1 MKIVFIGTPEFAV
14 PVLEALNS
22 KYEVVLVVSQPN
34 RVKKKGVFIN
44 TPVAAKA
51 KELGLN
57 IIQPEKIGEEY
68 EYLKSLEADV
78 LVSAAYGQYVPTKIL
93 NLYKKTLNVHGSL
106 LPKHRG
112 GAPIQRAI
120 MNGDD
125 VTGVTIIEMA
135 KKLDAGV
142 MYAKKEY
149 VIKDTDTSDIV
160 FNELSTIGTNLL
172 MEVIEDV
179 YNGKLVG
186 EVQNEE
192 EATFSSNLTAEEE
205 FISFDM
211 PARMVVRHINS
222 LSSNPGAS
230 IKVNDMIIKVYEAE
244 EVVEHSDLAP
254 GTVISLKKQ
263 VLIKAKDNAVK
274 INKILVPGKKVLSA
288 RDFVNG
294 QKIFKE
300 LDVI

>member
-34 RVKKKGVFIN
+34 RVKKKGVFID

-274 INKILVPGKKVLSA
+274 INKILVPGKKVLPA

>member
-34 RVKKKGVFIN
+34 RVKKKGVFID
-44 TPVAAKA
+44 TPVCAKA

-149 VIKDTDTSDIV
+149 VIKDTDTSDVV
-160 FNELSTIGTNLL
+160 FNELSIIGTSLL

-179 YNGKLVG
+179 YNGNLKG

-230 IKVNDMIIKVYEAE
+230 IKINDMIIKVYEAE
-244 EVVEHSDLAP
+244 EVVENSNLEP
-254 GTVISLKKQ
+254 GTVVSLKKQ
-263 VLIKAKDNAVK
+263 VLIKAQDNAVK
-274 INKILVPGKKVLSA
+274 INKILVPGKKVLPA

-300 LDVI
+300 LDKI

>member
-22 KYEVVLVVSQPN
+22 KYEVILVVSQPN
-34 RVKKKGVFIN
+34 RVKKKGVFID

-142 MYAKKEY
+142 MYAKKQY
-149 VIKDTDTSDIV
+149 AIKDTDTSDIV
-160 FNELSTIGTNLL
+160 FNELSIIGTNLL

-244 EVVEHSDLAP
+244 EVVDNSDLAP

-274 INKILVPGKKVLSA
+274 INKILVPGKKVLPA

>member
-22 KYEVVLVVSQPN
+22 KYEVVLVISQPN
-34 RVKKKGVFIN
+34 RVKKKGVFLD
-44 TPVAAKA
+44 TPVCAKA

-57 IIQPEKIGEEY
+57 IIQPEHIGEEY
-68 EYLKSLEADV
+68 EYIKSLEADI
-78 LVSAAYGQYVPTKIL
+78 LVSAAYGQYVPSKVL
-93 NLYKKTLNVHGSL
+93 NLFKKTLNVHGSL

-135 KKLDAGV
+135 KKLDAGL

-149 VIKDTDTSDIV
+149 VIKDTDTSDKV
-160 FNELSTIGTNLL
+160 FSELSIIGTNLL

-179 YNGKLVG
+179 YNGVLTG

-192 EATFSSNLTAEEE
+192 EATFSSNLTPEEE

-211 PARMVVRHINS
+211 KAKMVVRHINS
-222 LSSNPGAS
+222 LTSNPGAS

-244 EVVEHSDLAP
+244 EVVDNSDLKP

-263 VLIKAKDNAVK
+263 VLIKAQDNAVK
-274 INKILVPGKKVLSA
+274 INKILVPGKKVLPA

-294 QKIFKE
+294 QKILKE

>member
-1 MKIVFIGTPEFAV
+1 MKIVFIGTPEFDV

-34 RVKKKGVFIN
+34 RVKKKGVFID

-57 IIQPEKIGEEY
+57 IIQPEKISSEY
-68 EYLKSLEADV
+68 EYLKSLDADI

-93 NLYKKTLNVHGSL
+93 NLYKKTLNVHGSI

-125 VTGVTIIEMA
+125 ITGVTIIEMA
-135 KKLDAGV
+135 KKLDAGL

-149 VIKDTDTSDIV
+149 TIKDTDTSDIV
-160 FNELSTIGTNLL
+160 FNELSIIGTNLL

-179 YNGKLVG
+179 YNGVNVG

-192 EATFSSNLTAEEE
+192 EATFSPNLTTEEE
-205 FISFDM
+205 WISFDK

-244 EVVEHSDLAP
+244 EVVDNSDLAP
-254 GTVISLKKQ
+254 GTIISLKKQ

-274 INKILVPGKKVLSA
+274 INKVLVPGKKVLPA
-288 RDFVNG
+288 KDFVNG
-294 QKIFKE
+294 QKILKE
-300 LDVI
+300 LDII

>member
-22 KYEVVLVVSQPN
+22 KYEVVLVISQPN
-34 RVKKKGVFIN
+34 RVKKKGVFLD
-44 TPVAAKA
+44 TPVCAKA

-57 IIQPEKIGEEY
+57 IIQPEHIGEEY
-68 EYLKSLEADV
+68 EYIKSLEADI
-78 LVSAAYGQYVPTKIL
+78 LVSAAYGQYVPSKVL
-93 NLYKKTLNVHGSL
+93 NLFKKTLNVHGSL
-106 LPKHRG
+106 LPKHRC

-135 KKLDAGV
+135 KKLDAGL

-149 VIKDTDTSDIV
+149 VIKDTDTSDKV
-160 FNELSTIGTNLL
+160 FSELSIIGTNLL

-179 YNGKLVG
+179 YNGVLTG

-192 EATFSSNLTAEEE
+192 EATFSSNLTPEEE

-211 PARMVVRHINS
+211 KAKMVVRHINS
-222 LSSNPGAS
+222 LTSNPGAS

-244 EVVEHSDLAP
+244 EVVDNSDLKP

-263 VLIKAKDNAVK
+263 VLIKAQDNAVK
-274 INKILVPGKKVLSA
+274 INKILVPGKKVLPA

-294 QKIFKE
+294 QKILKE

>member
-34 RVKKKGVFIN
+34 RVKKKGVFID

-142 MYAKKEY
+142 MYAKKQY
-149 VIKDTDTSDIV
+149 AIKDTDTSDIV
-160 FNELSTIGTNLL
+160 FNELSIIGTNLL

-244 EVVEHSDLAP
+244 EVVEQSDLAP

-274 INKILVPGKKVLSA
+274 INKILVPGKKVLPA

>member
-34 RVKKKGVFIN
+34 RVKKKGVFID

-244 EVVEHSDLAP
+244 EVVEQSDLAP

-274 INKILVPGKKVLSA
+274 INKILVPGKKVLPA

>member
-34 RVKKKGVFIN
+34 RVKKKGVFID

-244 EVVEHSDLAP
+244 EVVEQSDLAP

-274 INKILVPGKKVLSA
+274 INKILVPGKKVLPA

-300 LDVI
+300 LDII

>member
-1 MKIVFIGTPEFAV
+1 
-14 PVLEALNS
+14 
-22 KYEVVLVVSQPN
+22 
-34 RVKKKGVFIN
+34 
-44 TPVAAKA
+44 
-51 KELGLN
+51 
-57 IIQPEKIGEEY
+57 
-68 EYLKSLEADV
+68 
-78 LVSAAYGQYVPTKIL
+78 
-93 NLYKKTLNVHGSL
+93 
-106 LPKHRG
+106 
-112 GAPIQRAI
+112 

-149 VIKDTDTSDIV
+149 AIKDTDTSDVV
-160 FNELSTIGTNLL
+160 FNELSIIGTNLL

-179 YNGKLVG
+179 YNGKLAG
-186 EVQNEE
+186 EAQNEE

-230 IKVNDMIIKVYEAE
+230 IKINDMIIKVYEAE
-244 EVVEHSDLAP
+244 EVVDQSDLAP
-254 GTVISLKKQ
+254 GTVVSLKKQ

-274 INKILVPGKKVLSA
+274 INKILVPGKKVLPA

-294 QKIFKE
+294 QKILKE

>member
-14 PVLEALNS
+14 PVLEALNE
-22 KYEVVLVVSQPN
+22 KYEVVLVISQPN
-34 RVKKKGVFIN
+34 RVKKKGVFLD
-44 TPVAAKA
+44 TPVCAKA

-57 IIQPEKIGEEY
+57 IIQPEKIGDEY
-68 EYLKSLEADV
+68 EYLKSIDADI

-93 NLYKKTLNVHGSL
+93 KLYKKTLNVHGSI

-135 KKLDAGV
+135 KKLDAGL

-149 VIKDTDTSDIV
+149 IIKDTDTSDIV
-160 FNELSTIGTNLL
+160 FNELSIIGTNLL

-179 YNGKLVG
+179 YNGVNVG
-186 EVQNEE
+186 EVQNEG
-192 EATFSSNLTAEEE
+192 EATFSPNLTPEEE
-205 FISFDM
+205 WISFDKS
-211 PARMVVRHINS
+211 ARMVVRHINS

-244 EVVEHSDLAP
+244 EVVDNSNLAP
-254 GTVISLKKQ
+254 GTIISLKKQ

-274 INKILVPGKKVLSA
+274 INKILVPGKKVLPA

-294 QKIFKE
+294 QKILKE